1 MRSPISSVRESRR
14 LTSGF
19 SLIEL
24 LIVLAIS
31 LIATVVAIP
40 LIGNTVAQYRLR
52 SSAVDLDAFLQRA
65 RVTSLRDN
73 RTYNVRTAPD
83 TSGGFTYTR
92 VYVDVNSN
100 GLWDPLPPA
109 GPEPS
114 IELQRD
120 ITLAAP
126 GTPVSNA
133 TLGFAPQTISTAV
146 PAGFNSRGLP
156 CFNNPCSSSVL
167 VGGVPTQV
175 GYVYY
180 LRYGTGA
187 ASRWAAIS
195 ISPSGRMRSWSYSGS
210 TWSY

>member
-52 SSAVDLDAFLQRA
+52 SSAVDLDTFLQRV
-65 RVTSLRDN
+65 RVMSLRDN
-73 RTYNVRTAPD
+73 RTYYIRTASD
-83 TSGGFTYTR
+83 TSGGFSYTR
-92 VYVDVNSN
+92 VYVDANSN
-100 GLWDPLPPA
+100 TVWDPGPPA
-109 GPEPS
+109 ELS

-120 ITLAAP
+120 IALAAP
-126 GTPVSNA
+126 GTPVPNA
-133 TLGFAPQTISTAV
+133 TLGFTPQTISTVV

-156 CFNNPCSSSVL
+156 CFNNPCASSVL

-180 LRYGTGA
+180 LQSGSGATG
-187 ASRWAAIS
+187 RWAAVS
-195 ISPSGRMRSWSYSGS
+195 ISPSGRMRSWNYGGS